1 MDRFTTATRRHIS
14 RPGTP
19 RYAGTAYFLGPS
31 PRQTFALNARRPL
44 ESPAVNGYTVQLD
57 VYNGPLDLLLYL
69 IRRDEL
75 DIHDIPIAD
84 VTRQYCD
91 YVACLHQIDPETAAE
106 FLVMAATLMEIKSRM
121 LLPQSAPEEALPAE
135 LNDPRM
141 QLVRQLLEY
150 KRFKDAALALTDA
163 AALQAARWPRNPV
176 NALAAAPASFDLD
189 DVQVW
194 DLVAAFNQLM
204 VAIGRDRATHDV
216 VLDDTPIAM
225 HAVDI
230 QDRLGRNGPLPFASL
245 FAGRSRSEMIGLF
258 LALLELIRQRRV
270 RVEQPDGSTEIMVI
284 AVSLEP
290 ITVGSEWDYRAPATE
305 PDETPMA
312 ADRVPVEAPAGIMD
326 DDPDERD
333 ELLDELAGIPTD
345 LPIGDELARPDRTEP
360 HE

>member
-1 MDRFTTATRRHIS
+1 MRGCVATGSFPRS
-14 RPGTP
+14 PGP
-19 RYAGTAYFLGPS
+19 PS
-31 PRQTFALNARRPL
+31 FALHACRPL
-44 ESPAVNGYTVQLD
+44 ESAAVNGYTVQLD

-75 DIHDIPIAD
+75 DIHDIPISD

-91 YVACLHQIDPETAAE
+91 YVACLHQIDPEAAAE

-121 LLPQSAPEEALPAE
+121 LLPQTAPEEAMPTE
-135 LNDPRM
+135 PGDPRM

-150 KRFKDAALALTDA
+150 KRFKDAALALTEA

-176 NALAAAPASFDLD
+176 NALAAAPTSFDLD
-189 DVQVW
+189 EVQVW

-245 FAGRSRSEMIGLF
+245 FAGRGRSEMIGLF

-270 RVEQPDGSTEIMVI
+270 RVEQPDGSSEIMVI

-290 ITVGSEWDYRAPATE
+290 ITIGSEWDERVPAAASDDAPFAANRAPVESPTE
-305 PDETPMA
+305 IVDE
-312 ADRVPVEAPAGIMD
+312 ES
-326 DDPDERD
+326 DERD
-333 ELLDELAGIPTD
+333 EVLDELAGIPTD
-345 LPIGDELARPDRTEP
+345 LPLDDGHAHPDGTEP
-360 HE
+360 TR